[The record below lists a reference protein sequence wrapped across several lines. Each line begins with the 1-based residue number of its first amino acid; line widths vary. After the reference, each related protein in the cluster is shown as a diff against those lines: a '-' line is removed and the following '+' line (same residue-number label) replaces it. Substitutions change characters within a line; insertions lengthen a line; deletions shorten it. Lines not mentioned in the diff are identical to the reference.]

1 MWPGR
6 LLLVGDVPVESRWPL
21 YTVLPASCCFF
32 YCGYFF
38 LWDRLARSF
47 GPKSYHGLPALSKMC
62 FRANC
67 NSMVHTSTVVILLIV
82 MLASDSTVHTRRL
95 QQHYNPVGFSA
106 MCVTLG
112 YFSLSVPWSAWMY
125 FGKGERQVV
134 PLALLVHHG
143 LVVISALA
151 YVISLLCAFYGA
163 IGFACMELSNVFF
176 IPRTMADLLGWNSD
190 GPAGTLNGICLVLS
204 FILVRVLGGT
214 AILILFTVDLTSF
227 TGGVGE
233 WLVVALSY
241 LIFLAV
247 LVLSYVWLYK
257 QVLPGLRH
265 GIQQLL
271 VQRRAV
277 RSQKRLEAQASG
289 NAMPVKSS
297 TAVVAIAQ
305 PWSHG
310 ANQIPPLTT
319 PAEAGAAAGKC
330 AILRV
335 GSTSSG
341 SPSPGSRVGK
351 ATAPLFP
358 GKPAR
363 VAAEP

>member
-32 YCGYFF
+32 YCGYFL
-38 LWDRLARSF
+38 LWDRLARRF
-47 GPKSYHGLPALSKMC
+47 GPKSYRGLPALSKMC

-67 NSMVHTSTVVILLIV
+67 NSMVHTTTVVILLIV

-163 IGFACMELSNVFF
+163 IGFAWCVPQPWHGVPPPGIDPRLCALPLTRLCAPSALRLPLRSMELSNVFF
-176 IPRTMADLLGWNSD
+176 IPRTMADLLGWSSD

-227 TGGVGE
+227 GGGVGE
-233 WLVVALSY
+233 WVVVALSY

-257 QVLPGLRH
+257 QV
-265 GIQQLL
+265 
-271 VQRRAV
+271 
-277 RSQKRLEAQASG
+277 SK
-289 NAMPVKSS
+289 
-297 TAVVAIAQ
+297 
-305 PWSHG
+305 
-310 ANQIPPLTT
+310 
-319 PAEAGAAAGKC
+319 
-330 AILRV
+330 
-335 GSTSSG
+335 
-341 SPSPGSRVGK
+341 
-351 ATAPLFP
+351 
-358 GKPAR
+358 
-363 VAAEP
+363 